1 MPRRAVVAHR
11 GDRSRAPDNSLKALE
26 LAIDAGADMVEV
38 DVRRTADGVCVLCH
52 DDIVSDIPASA
63 CGPDIPRLSEA
74 LRLLAG
80 RIQIDVELKE
90 SGYEPQVLQEL
101 RDSPVDREDV
111 VISSFLPS
119 ALGAVRAGD
128 AAVVTGLITAGFLG
142 ATITAGE
149 PTYDFLAPHLDL
161 VDDAFLK
168 QATAARL
175 PLLVW
180 TVNDPDQ
187 LTRLFKQPIVWGVVT
202 DDPVAAIAV
211 RNQLQPARPSSRE
224 SD

>member
-52 DDIVSDIPASA
+52 DDIVGDIPASA
-63 CGPDIPRLSEA
+63 CGPDIPRFTDA

-101 RDSPVDREDV
+101 RDSPVGREDV

-119 ALGAVRAGD
+119 ALGAVRAHD
-128 AAVVTGLITAGFLG
+128 ASVMTGLITAGFFG
-142 ATITAGE
+142 ATIPAGE
-149 PTYDFLAPHLDL
+149 PTYDFLAPRLDL

-168 QATAARL
+168 QATAARV

-211 RNQLQPARPSSRE
+211 RNQL
-224 SD
+224 